1 MASNWQDFVTNV
13 KLNTADAEDKLKKLA
28 QEQKKLTEEMNKLT
42 SSGGSKKQVNNLQKQ
57 INQNERAMRQLEKQA
72 TNVIDVIDNMDSS
85 SLVQLQQAQ
94 KMLNA
99 EMRKTP
105 QNTQYY
111 KDLTERLQKVNTA
124 IAGIKE
130 TTKQNYAEMK
140 GLADETSNLNQVLKN
155 LNTSSLK
162 ELSQAEA
169 TLKRQMQEAKPDTDP
184 YKQAASNLKVVQNRI
199 ADINR
204 AQKEVNTAIDRYN
217 EELKNCTKSAEK
229 VKDEN
234 KLIKQ
239 TLDNLNRTSIREME
253 ASVQVL
259 NERLRG
265 TERGTA
271 EYRQLEAQLRR
282 VKTQLTAVGNEQQA
296 VTSRWQRFMNMLNKN
311 WGAFT
316 QIIGTFSGLTLTI
329 RKCVGDFAE
338 MDEAMTNVMKYTGQT
353 KEEVKA
359 MNEDFKRIDTRT
371 SREQLNELAGAAGRL
386 GITSKKDIE
395 EFVDAADKI
404 NVALGDDLGEGAVD
418 QIGKLAMAFGEDD
431 KMGLRGAM
439 LATGSALNELAQ
451 NSSANAGYLVDFTAR
466 VAGVGKQLGL
476 TQAQIMGFGAVMD
489 ENMQRDEMA
498 STAFSQLL
506 TKMATD
512 TDKFAKM
519 AGKSTKEFAQMMKTD
534 VNGAVIALMENLRKS
549 GGFSELAN
557 IFNEMQLDGTRCVQV
572 LSTMADKVDDIK
584 TRQQVATQ
592 AYAQGTS
599 VLNEFNTANNNAQA
613 ELDKAKKKFME
624 LSIELGE
631 KLLPVARYGIT
642 TTSLLVRGLSMLVDF
657 VSKYRGTLIR
667 LAATITIVTALMN
680 LNNIAFKVHYR
691 YLVLAEK
698 AEKIYRAVMLTTR
711 SALVAVHAIW
721 VLLTKGVKEYIV
733 VMRAAKIASM
743 TNPWTALAT
752 VLLTVGVAVYEL
764 ISKLKGESEEAEK
777 AALATNKFYQI
788 QKNTKEVNEEANKT
802 VAEQITRLNTL
813 RKTLEDNNAKMEE
826 RRKALYQIKQMVP
839 EYHGALTKE
848 GRLINSNVLVL
859 QQYVSNLI
867 QAARAQAAFNKMVTI
882 QENSLNHESLK
893 NGRVRNQQYFLN
905 KMINEYGY
913 DPRKGKIGYL
923 VGKGNYV
930 LDENNSRVGDYLSSD
945 QMKILEHYIEMYN
958 WNQKRIDQ
966 ENKIL
971 EVNKAQT
978 DELNRQVKASG
989 GIPTDNGAGGA
1000 PSSNA
1005 GGTKNSGGGYT
1016 PTGKDASKK
1025 AKAAEAARK
1034 KREKARE
1041 KAFKAEVK
1049 AEKDHTAEMQA
1060 QLITEYSTGNK
1071 LYGDYMDARH
1081 QTAIEGLEKIKKVYQ
1096 KYGKDTGEIEKHIA
1110 EEQKA
1115 MQDDEQKSSIKELE
1129 RDKAKQEADARL
1141 QFYNDPASKI
1151 YQNEEALN
1159 ERLFEIDYEAQKE
1172 KVKILTMGTEEW
1184 FDAQDQLAEMQR
1196 EHKLSLEQNFAE
1208 KLKRYKEQWGRTDIE
1223 QQKQIVL
1230 KGLDDLLNKKLIKEE
1245 EYQEMRRQI
1254 ELQYELQKSE
1264 EAKNN
1269 SHNEVVK
1276 RNAHTAY
1283 QTASNN
1289 ADANEGEKKPTLG
1302 NYLLGDIT
1310 HYKDTVANLKKM
1322 YGEDAEN
1329 FEEFQQAKSEAFGIM
1344 MGGITAKAQA
1354 AYDSISQIL
1363 DGMSS
1368 YYDAQSQYE
1377 QNVVTKK
1384 YEKQINAAGN
1394 NSAKKKKLE
1403 EKEQKE
1409 IAKIKTKYNKKA
1421 MKIELAKATAQMIL
1435 GAMSAYTS
1443 AFEGAPWPSNLVL
1456 APIAAGIAMAAGLL
1470 NIATI
1475 KKQHAAEEAGYYS
1488 GGFTGGTNYRRTAG
1502 VVHEGEFVANHQALA
1517 NPNVMPVLQLIDQA
1531 QRTNTV
1537 GSLTA
1542 NDVTRQLGQG
1552 GSAVVAPVVNVSND
1566 NTAVA
1571 ETMDGVNQ
1579 SVDRL
1584 NRTIENGIPAVI
1596 YLDGNDGLMHRI
1608 KEYKRLQENK

>member
-111 KDLTERLQKVNTA
+111 KDLTERLQKVNTT

-140 GLADETSNLNQVLKN
+140 GLADETSNLNQVLKS
-155 LNTSSLK
+155 LNTSSIK

-169 TLKRQMQEAKPDTDP
+169 TLKRQMQEAKPDTDA

-265 TERGTA
+265 AERGKA

-512 TDKFAKM
+512 TDKFARM
-519 AGKSTKEFAQMMKTD
+519 AGKSTKEFSQMMKTD

-584 TRQQVATQ
+584 TRQEVATQ

-599 VLNEFNTANNNAQA
+599 VINEFKTANNSAQA

-631 KLLPVARYGIT
+631 KLMPVARYGIT
-642 TTSLLVRGLSMLVDF
+642 TTSLLVRGLSLLVDF

-667 LAATITIVTALMN
+667 LAATITVITTLMN
-680 LNNIAFKVHYR
+680 LNNIAFKLHYT
-691 YLVLAEK
+691 YLKIAEK
-698 AEKIYRAVMLTTR
+698 VEKAYRAVLLTSR

-802 VAEQITRLNTL
+802 VAEQVTRLNTL
-813 RKTLEDNNAKMEE
+813 RKTLEDNNAKLED
-826 RRKALYQIKQMVP
+826 RQKALYQIKQMVP

-867 QAARAQAAFNKMVTI
+867 QAARAQAAFNKMVTL
-882 QENSLNHESLK
+882 QENSLNHESL
-893 NGRVRNQQYFLN
+893 RNARKGNQEFYRK
-905 KMINEYGY
+905 KMMREYNY
-913 DPRKGKIGYL
+913 DPKRDRIMYL
-923 VGKGNYV
+923 AGDGTYV
-930 LDENNSRVGDYLSSD
+930 LDSHGNKKSDALSGAD
-945 QMKILEHYIEMYN
+945 TARLNQYIAMYN
-958 WNQKRIDQ
+958 WNQKRIEQ
-966 ENKIL
+966 EDKIL
-971 EVNKAQT
+971 DVNKAQT
-978 DELNRQVKASG
+978 TELEKQVRVNGGVTSTTSTGSG
-989 GIPTDNGAGGA
+989 TSTTSPT
-1000 PSSNA
+1000 SSGHTPADKNA
-1005 GGTKNSGGGYT
+1005 
-1016 PTGKDASKK
+1016 AKK
-1025 AKAAEAARK
+1025 AKAAAAVEK
-1034 KREKARE
+1034 KREVARE

-1081 QTAIEGLEKIKKVYQ
+1081 QTTIDGLEKIKKVYQ
-1096 KYGKDTGEIEKHIA
+1096 KYGKDTGEIEKQIA

-1115 MQDDEQKSSIKELE
+1115 MQNDEQKSSIKELE

-1141 QFYNDPASKI
+1141 QFYNDPDSKI

-1159 ERLFEIDYEAQKE
+1159 ERLFEIDYAALKK
-1172 KVKILTMGTEEW
+1172 KVGILTMGTEEW
-1184 FDAQDQLAEMQR
+1184 FDAQDQLEEMQR
-1196 EHKLSLEQNFAE
+1196 EHKLSLEQNYAE

-1223 QQKQIVL
+1223 QQKQIEL
-1230 KGLDDLLNKKLIKEE
+1230 KGLDDLLKKKLIKEE

-1283 QTASNN
+1283 QTASNY
-1289 ADANEGEKKPTLG
+1289 AEAEAGEKKPTLG
-1302 NYLLGDIT
+1302 NYLLGDIN
-1310 HYKDTVANLKKM
+1310 HYMSTVAHLKEM

-1329 FEEFQQAKSEAFGIM
+1329 FEEFQQAKSEAFGNM

-1354 AYDSISQIL
+1354 AYESISQIL

-1443 AFEGAPWPSNLVL
+1443 AFEGAPYPANLVL

-1475 KKQHAAEEAGYYS
+1475 KKQHAAEEAGYYT
-1488 GGFTGGTNYRRTAG
+1488 GGFTGGSDFRRRAG
-1502 VVHEGEFVANHQALA
+1502 IVHEGEFVANHQALA
-1517 NPNVMPVLQLIDQA
+1517 NPAVMPVLHLIDHA

-1566 NTAVA
+1566 NSELAD
-1571 ETMDGVNQ
+1571 TMDQARGTM
-1579 SVDRL
+1579 DK
-1584 NRTIENGIPAVI
+1584 
-1596 YLDGNDGLMHRI
+1596 LD
-1608 KEYKRLQENK
+1608 KRLEDGIKVLFSMEYFKKEERRWDKMQNNK